1 MTQTSVIY
9 SSIICLKTVLLHF
22 NSIGFAIASRLA
34 KDGAK
39 VMVSSRKQKNV
50 DKAVSSLQ
58 SEYGNESISG
68 TVCHVGQDEDRK
80 RLIQEVSHTTT

>member
-1 MTQTSVIY
+1 M
-9 SSIICLKTVLLHF
+9 IIEPLFPF

-34 KDGAK
+34 QDGAK

-50 DKAVSSLQ
+50 DMAVASLR

-68 TVCHVGQDEDRK
+68 TVCHVGKMEDVK
-80 RLIQEVSHTTT
+80 RLMKEVSLRLVQ

>member
-1 MTQTSVIY
+1 MNY
-9 SSIICLKTVLLHF
+9 FHLHF

-34 KDGAK
+34 QDGAK

-58 SEYGNESISG
+58 SEHGNESISG
-68 TVCHVGQDEDRK
+68 TVCHVGRDEDRK
-80 RLIQEVSHTTT
+80 RLIQEVILIVKLVQ